1 MFGGYLFG
9 IGSLLIFWLVSY
21 LITRKVNPF
30 ALIYTENSNP
40 VGVAPEKTKSKG
52 EENTLS
58 ASKFQALL
66 WTMTTLFA
74 YTSVFGFR
82 VLDKKE
88 ALVPELPNF
97 PISLL
102 VLMGLSV
109 VTAVGSKGV
118 TIAYKSEGVIPME
131 SGGLATNPQGQG
143 DLTKIQMLVWT
154 FIAIGIY
161 LITVVDYINA
171 KEFILPEVDQALLVL
186 MGVSQGAYIGNK
198 LVSKDVTKTPRITD
212 IWQTPVGDIIMI
224 DGGNFGKELGT
235 SFVQMN
241 DYPLKE
247 MGNEI
252 IKWSDFRIEV
262 KIPPTILKNEIL
274 NVKVNR
280 DGEWS
285 KEKLMLPLPD
295 LEKKTYEE
303 GLEIV
308 EGKFALN
315 VGQAE
320 KVPQDTEAY
329 WEILDQNPKHKTGY
343 RKLKDTEIAIEIGP
357 VMLEVPDLVG
367 KTLSVAE
374 DIAGTDFILS
384 AIPQTPDVDDVISDQ
399 NPKPG
404 DEVVYKSVI
413 TIILSKP

>member
-9 IGSLLIFWLVSY
+9 IGSLFIFWVVSY

-30 ALIYTENSNP
+30 ALTYTENPTIENS
-40 VGVAPEKTKSKG
+40 KSKG
-52 EENTLS
+52 DDKTLS

-74 YTSVFGFR
+74 YTSMFGFR
-82 VLDKKE
+82 VLSEKD
-88 ALVPELPNF
+88 LVPELPNF

-118 TIAYKSEGVIPME
+118 TISYKSEGVIPKK

-161 LITVVDYINA
+161 LITVVDNINIG
-171 KEFILPEVDQALLVL
+171 EFTLPEVDQALLVL
-186 MGVSQGAYIGNK
+186 MGASQGAYVGNK

-224 DGGNFGKELGT
+224 DGGNYGKEQGA
-235 SFVQMN
+235 SFVQIN

-247 MGNEI
+247 MGKEI
-252 IKWSDFRIEV
+252 LNWADFRIEV

-295 LEKKTYEE
+295 LEKKTFED

-308 EGKFALN
+308 QGKFSLK
-315 VGQAE
+315 VSQAE
-320 KVPQDTEAY
+320 KVPGDTEAF
-329 WEILDQNPKHKTGY
+329 WRIIDQNPKHKTGY
-343 RKLKDTEIAIEIGP
+343 RKLKGTEIAIEIEP
-357 VMLEVPDLVG
+357 LMLEIPDLAD
-367 KTLSVAE
+367 KTLSEAE
-374 DIAGTDFILS
+374 DIAGRDFILS
-384 AIPQTPDVDDVISDQ
+384 AIPQTPEVGDVISDQ
-399 NPKPG
+399 NPAPG
-404 DEVVYKSVI
+404 DEAVYKSVI
-413 TIILSKP
+413 TIILSQP